1 MTRKSLT
8 LEAMKIQERLD
19 LYESFAALRE
29 LREKVEGSRS
39 FFPELSGNEVH
50 ALVNIAVALWVRK
63 SGGEQPPPPTPEC
76 KTEAE
81 RTAYAF
87 GWFKALE
94 TVQQQKE
101 VTK

>member
-1 MTRKSLT
+1 MKKSLA
-8 LEAMKIQERLD
+8 LEAMKIPERLD
-19 LYESFAALRE
+19 FEETQAALHE

-63 SGGEQPPPPTPEC
+63 SGGEQPPPPPPEC

-94 TVQQQKE
+94 TVQQKR
-101 VTK
+101 K

>member
-1 MTRKSLT
+1 MKKSLA
-8 LEAMKIQERLD
+8 LEAMKIPERLD
-19 LYESFAALRE
+19 FDESLAALRE
-29 LREKVEGSRS
+29 LREKSDSMRN

-63 SGGEQPPPPTPEC
+63 SGGEQPPPPPPEC

-94 TVQQQKE
+94 TVQQKKE